1 LNKRYYAV
9 LNWFKEYGFT
19 IVKENPS
26 TAYWCETIMKDPLG
40 NTCKYEI
47 TNNNIWRMKNGRTSY
62 GKTKTELYYNLDKI
76 YKKGSGVNE

>member
-1 LNKRYYAV
+1 MNKRYYTV

-19 IVKENPS
+19 IIKENPS
-26 TAYWCETIMKDPLG
+26 TAYWCETIMKDPNG

-47 TNNNIWRMKNGRTSY
+47 TNNNIWHMKNGRTSY

>member
-1 LNKRYYAV
+1 MNKRYYTV

-19 IVKENPS
+19 IIKENPS
-26 TAYWCETIMKDPLG
+26 TAYWCETIMKDPNG